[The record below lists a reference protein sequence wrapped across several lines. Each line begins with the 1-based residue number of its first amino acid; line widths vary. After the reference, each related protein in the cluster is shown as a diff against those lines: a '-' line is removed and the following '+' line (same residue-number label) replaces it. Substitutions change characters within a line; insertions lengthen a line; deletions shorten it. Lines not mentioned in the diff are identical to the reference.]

1 MKETF
6 SHVVSTANYFPVPL
20 QNRSAIKNKL
30 DSVIL
35 KIPP

>member
-6 SHVVSTANYFPVPL
+6 SHVVSTAKYFPVSL
-20 QNRSAIKNKL
+20 QNRFTIKNKL

>member
-6 SHVVSTANYFPVPL
+6 AHVVSTANYFPVSI
-20 QNRSAIKNKL
+20 QKRSTIKNKM